1 MRGRDNPSVRLGSE
15 LQLYIVELAKRDRL
29 AAGAPEGQTD
39 RWAALAAWV
48 KYFQHWKEPD
58 IMNQITWPPVLE
70 AMRILTTLSSDEET
84 RRLADVRER
93 ALMTELTE
101 LRAAERRGEARGA
114 NEANARAIRSA
125 MQKGMTEAQAREF
138 LDLPEP

>member
-1 MRGRDNPSVRLGSE
+1 
-15 LQLYIVELAKRDRL
+15 
-29 AAGAPEGQTD
+29 
-39 RWAALAAWV
+39 
-48 KYFQHWKEPD
+48 
-58 IMNQITWPPVLE
+58 MNQIAYPPVLE

-138 LDLPEP
+138 LDLPIT